1 MLKTKD
7 KEKFVELRNPDLY
20 CHETWQNAAERLDHR
35 LKEAVARQAAAG
47 CKASNATPSPDRQ
60 ESPPAPSAAGSARS
74 AVQTLK
80 ASNDADDAAKSAPKA
95 VQAPAAPKSRK
106 PSKDSP
112 KAPATS
118 KSPKHSATSEA
129 VQAPSAPKFAKDSP
143 KTQTVKAPVAPPKS
157 FNEIPFP
164 VRKGFSPA
172 SLRDE
177 MHADPKVF
185 DFTVDGEAAWR
196 CLEQRAITLD
206 KHTKKQQVVCA
217 ARKARGPLS
226 DAARRARKT
235 RLCQYFLRNYRTVRL
250 VKTPWGDC
258 TW

>member
-80 ASNDADDAAKSAPKA
+80 ASKDAEDAAKSAPKA
-95 VQAPAAPKSRK
+95 VQATAATKSRK
-106 PSKDSP
+106 PSKDVP
-112 KAPATS
+112 KAQVNKAPAAS
-118 KSPKHSATSEA
+118 KSRKHSATSEA
-129 VQAPSAPKFAKDSP
+129 VQAPFA
-143 KTQTVKAPVAPPKS
+143 QPKS

-164 VRKGFSPA
+164 VHKGFSPA
-172 SLRDE
+172 SLRDQ